1 MGIWNM
7 VHIGLWKAVAGAAVA
22 LVVSA
27 GLTAAQDAR
36 DASAPPK
43 AGGTLTAIIQPEP
56 VILTAALN
64 TAAPTGIVT
73 GSIFDGLVDYDAN
86 LKPVP
91 ALAESW
97 ETSKDGLTFT
107 LHLRDGVKWHD
118 GKPFTSADVKWT
130 LEEVWKKI
138 HPRNQAIFAKVTSV
152 DAPDDRTVVLHL
164 SQPSVAI
171 LSSLNSNGAQ
181 VLPKHLYEGTDILN
195 NPYNNKPVGT
205 GPFVFKEWSRGN
217 YIVLER
223 NPEYWDKGKPYLD
236 RVVFRV
242 IPDAAARSAALEKG
256 EVQWG
261 VLSPVPLKDAE
272 RLAKL
277 PNLRV
282 STEGYEWLSPWL
294 FADFNVERG
303 PLKDVKVRQAL
314 AQAIDRNAISKVV
327 WFGFAKPAVSPI
339 PSTLAAFHDA
349 GGIAYDYD
357 PKKAEALLDAAGY
370 KRGPDGA
377 RFTLDIDYIPY
388 GDDYKR
394 TAEYLKQALKRV
406 GVEANVRSQD
416 TAAFTRRVY
425 GDRDFDISITWFAA
439 FSDPQVGVNRAYWSG
454 SIGKNIPWTNGSGYR
469 NDKVDALISATQG
482 EGDPAKRIQLFKD
495 LQKTVL
501 TDLPTLPLVELK
513 FFTVEAANLK
523 HPKASGDQVYGS
535 FRDFW
540 IDDGK
545 PTEAKAD
552 TPKSN

>member
-1 MGIWNM
+1 MGIWTRWTKGAAPLLALS
-7 VHIGLWKAVAGAAVA
+7 VLAGAASAQQAGTVA
-22 LVVSA
+22 
-27 GLTAAQDAR
+27 QEPR
-36 DASAPPK
+36 R
-43 AGGTLTAIIQPEP
+43 GGTLTAIIQPEP

-64 TAAPTGIVT
+64 TAAPTGVVT

-86 LKPVP
+86 LNPVP
-91 ALAESW
+91 ALAVSW
-97 ETSKDGLTFT
+97 QTAPDGKTLT
-107 LHLRDGVKWHD
+107 LKLREGVTWHD

-138 HPRNQAIFAKVTSV
+138 HPRNQATFAKVTSV
-152 DAPDDRTVVLHL
+152 DTPDDSTVVLHL
-164 SQPSVAI
+164 SEPSVAI

-181 VLPKHLYEGTDILN
+181 VLPKHLYEGTDILK

-205 GPFVFKEWSRGN
+205 GPFVFKEWVRGN
-217 YIVLER
+217 YIALER
-223 NPEYWDKGKPYLD
+223 NPNYWQKDKPYLD
-236 RVVFRV
+236 RLVFRV

-256 EVQWG
+256 EVQYA

-282 STEGYEWLSPWL
+282 STQGYEWLSPWL
-294 FADFNVERG
+294 FADFNVER
-303 PLKDVKVRQAL
+303 PHLKDAKVRQAL
-314 AQAIDRNAISKVV
+314 AHAIDRNTIAKVV

-339 PSTLAAFHDA
+339 PSSLGAFHDNS
-349 GGIAYDYD
+349 GITYDFD
-357 PKKAEALLDAAGY
+357 PKKAEALLDEAGY
-370 KRGPDGA
+370 KRGPDGT

-388 GDDYKR
+388 GDDFKR

-416 TAAFTRRVY
+416 TAAYTRRVY
-425 GDRDFDISITWFAA
+425 GDRDFDVSITWFAA

-469 NDKVDALISATQG
+469 NAEVDALIAATQG
-482 EGDPAKRIQLFKD
+482 EADPKKRIQIFKQ
-495 LQKTVL
+495 LQKVVL

-513 FFTVEAANLK
+513 FFTVEAANLR
-523 HPKASGDQVYGS
+523 HPQPSGDQVYGS

-540 IDDGK
+540 FD
-545 PTEAKAD
+545 TAKAD
-552 TPKSN
+552 AKSN

>member
-1 MGIWNM
+1 MGHLLRWTS
-7 VHIGLWKAVAGAAVA
+7 GAAIILAAVLA
-22 LVVSA
+22 A
-27 GLTAAQDAR
+27 GG
-36 DASAPPK
+36 ASAQGAGETPK
-43 AGGTLTAIIQPEP
+43 RGGTLTAIIQPEP

-73 GSIFDGLVDYDAN
+73 GSIFEGLVDYDASLN
-86 LKPVP
+86 PVP

-97 ETSKDGLTFT
+97 ETSTDGLTFT

-217 YIVLER
+217 YLVLER
-223 NPEYWDKGKPYLD
+223 NPDYWQKGKPYLD

-256 EVQWG
+256 EVQYG

-272 RLAKL
+272 RLTKL

-282 STEGYEWLSPWL
+282 STDGYEWLSPWL
-294 FADFNVERG
+294 FADFNVER
-303 PLKDVKVRQAL
+303 PNIRDVKVRQAL
-314 AQAIDRNAISKVV
+314 AHAIDRNAIAKVV
-327 WFGFAKPAVSPI
+327 WFGFAKPATSPV
-339 PSTLAAFHDA
+339 PSTLAAFHDN
-349 GGIAYDYD
+349 GGVTYDYD
-357 PKKAEALLDAAGY
+357 PRTAEALLDAAGY
-370 KRGPDGA
+370 KRGPDGI
-377 RFTLDIDYIPY
+377 RFSLDIDYIPY
-388 GDDYKR
+388 GDDFKR

-416 TAAFTRRVY
+416 TAAYTRRVY

-454 SIGKNIPWTNGSGYR
+454 SVGKNIPWTNGSGYK
-469 NDKVDALISATQG
+469 NEKVDALISATQG
-482 EGDPAKRIQLFKD
+482 EADPKKRIEIFKE

-523 HPKASGDQVYGS
+523 HPKARGDQVYGS
-535 FRDFW
+535 FRDYW
-540 IDDGK
+540 LDDAKVADGK
-545 PTEAKAD
+545 AEPA
-552 TPKSN
+552 KSN